1 MAYKHVLAA
10 TDFSD
15 AGNLAIARGV
25 AITRDAQA
33 VLNLL
38 HVIDAAPIPNPL
50 YGHYSVVT
58 DEAAEKRALEHAR
71 ELLAAQ
77 LAASGGTAANL
88 LVHIGDAT
96 DEILECAQTVGAD
109 LIVLAT
115 HGRRGVRRLVLGSVT
130 ERVVRL
136 ATCSVLV
143 VR

>member
-10 TDFSD
+10 TDFSEL
-15 AGNLAIARGV
+15 GNLAIARAV
-25 AITRDAQA
+25 AIASDSHAALT
-33 VLNLL
+33 LL
-38 HVIDAAPIPNPL
+38 HVIDAAPVPNPL

-58 DEAAEKRALEHAR
+58 DEAAEKRALERAR
-71 ELLAAQ
+71 ELLAGE
-77 LAASGGTAANL
+77 LTAAGGTTADLRVN
-88 LVHIGDAT
+88 IGDAT
-96 DEILECAQTVGAD
+96 DEILECAQAAGAD